1 MCYLGEMEVVVW
13 GGVACVHPNLCTAAR
28 FQCSPTLQALPKS
41 NVLEGSRKGGRMK
54 EK

>member
-13 GGVACVHPNLCTAAR
+13 GGGFVFTPNLCTAAR
-28 FQCSPTLQALPKS
+28 FQCSPTLQALPKTD
-41 NVLEGSRKGGRMK
+41 VLEGSRKGGRMK